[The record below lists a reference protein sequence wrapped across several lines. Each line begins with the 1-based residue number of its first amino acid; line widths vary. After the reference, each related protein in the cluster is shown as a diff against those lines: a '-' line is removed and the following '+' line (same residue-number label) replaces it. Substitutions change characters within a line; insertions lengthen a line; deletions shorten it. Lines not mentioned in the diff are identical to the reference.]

1 MSLTLRHL
9 DDKDLDTLFEWER
22 DPRAVELAAFTR
34 EDPSSRDAF
43 DAHYQ
48 RIRNDDSI
56 TLRAVD
62 DGRGLVGT
70 VASFTIEGDREVSYW
85 INPARWGEGL
95 ATAALAELLP
105 LETVRPLFAR
115 VAEHNTGSAKVLV
128 RAGFVRVGAETSY
141 ANGLGRHI
149 VEHIYQLAW
158 QARQRV

>member
-48 RIRNDDSI
+48 RIRNHDSI

-85 INPARWGEGL
+85 IDPARWGEGL
-95 ATAALAELLP
+95 ATAALAELLT

-141 ANGLGRHI
+141 ANGLGRRI
-149 VEHIYQLAW
+149 VEHIHQLAS
-158 QARQRV
+158 

>member
-95 ATAALAELLP
+95 ATAALAELLT

-141 ANGLGRHI
+141 ANGLGRRI
-149 VEHIYQLAW
+149 VEHIYQLAS
-158 QARQRV
+158 